1 MQPYFVPYP
10 GYFRLFAAADIVV
23 MFDCVQFPRRGWVH
37 RNRFATVPGESDW
50 LTLPIAKAPRD
61 ALITDLTFSLDARE
75 RMDAALTRFPLLHTA
90 RKAHD
95 PLMDRVLDLGGG
107 DGNVATY
114 LCGLVDHITSLLGLK
129 RALLRS
135 SSLGVDAEL
144 RGQERV
150 IAICRQVGATHYVNP
165 PGGRELYDASAFAA
179 AGLELGFLSE
189 YGGSMDSILSRLL
202 SEPATAV
209 SAEIIRETRVVP

>member
-37 RNRFATVPGESDW
+37 RNQFATASGENDW

-61 ALITDLTFSLDARE
+61 ALITDLVFSVDARE
-75 RMDAALTRFPLLHTA
+75 RIDTALSRFPLLHAAQTS
-90 RKAHD
+90 HH
-95 PLMDRVLDLGGG
+95 PLMDRVLDLGSG

-114 LCGLVDHITSLLGLK
+114 LCGLVDHITSMLGLK
-129 RALLRS
+129 RTLLRS
-135 SSLGVDAEL
+135 SSLAVAPEL

-150 IAICRQVGATHYVNP
+150 IEICRQVGATHYVNP

-189 YGGSMDSILSRLL
+189 YGGSMASILSRLL

-209 SAEIIRETRVVP
+209 AAEIVRETRVVP